1 MSKILLLLE
10 GGAYRGIFTAGVL
23 DVFLREGLHFDAVSG
38 ISAGSLC
45 GYNFVS
51 RDEGRTKRILLEY
64 GNDPRYF
71 SVRNLLHTGHSFGDD
86 FLFFTLME
94 RIPFDMKTFRSS
106 PTVFT
111 AGATNC
117 RTGEIVYFEKG
128 KARHFQDCI
137 LASCSMPL
145 SGKMVW
151 IDGDPYL
158 DGGVAEHAPLTYMD
172 LHPEYD
178 KVVLVLT
185 RPLDARKLPVSQIQR
200 RALHA
205 VYHRNKVLYPILLR
219 EPDLFNEQRARIA
232 RMAREGRLFVIGPDK
247 QFRVKRVERDTS
259 VLQEGY
265 DQGVRAAEEKMAAML
280 EYLERDQQPPLCHS

>member
-1 MSKILLLLE
+1 MSKTLLLLE

-23 DVFLREGLHFDAVSG
+23 DVFLRQDLHFDAVAG

-51 RDEGRTKRILLEY
+51 RDQGRTRRILLEY

-71 SVRNLLHTGHSFGDD
+71 SVQNLLHTGHSVGDD

-94 RIPFDMKTFRSS
+94 LIPFDMQTFRSS
-106 PTVFT
+106 PTVFA

-128 KARHFQDCI
+128 KTPHFNDCI

-145 SGKMVW
+145 SGRMVW

-158 DGGVAEHAPLTYMD
+158 DGGVAEHAPLTYLD
-172 LHPEYD
+172 RHPEYD

-185 RPLDARKLPVSQIQR
+185 RPLDARKLPISQIQR

-205 VYHRNKVLYPILLR
+205 VYHRSKVLYPLLLR

-232 RMAREGRLFVIGPDK
+232 KMARAGKLFVIGPDK
-247 QFRVKRVERDTS
+247 QFRVRRVERDTEK
-259 VLQEGY
+259 LREGY
-265 DQGVRAAEEKMAAML
+265 DQGVRTAEENLPAML
-280 EYLERDQQPPLCHS
+280 AYLAGN